1 MEDSLDL
8 ELLSRMTSEEV
19 CTSWL
24 LRVSK
29 APFAEAISRLR
40 TSADIVA
47 ISAIPS
53 LTTSFESALR

>member
-1 MEDSLDL
+1 MISAE
-8 ELLSRMTSEEV
+8 T

-29 APFAEAISRLR
+29 ALLAEAISRLR

-53 LTTSFESALR
+53 FTTSFESALR